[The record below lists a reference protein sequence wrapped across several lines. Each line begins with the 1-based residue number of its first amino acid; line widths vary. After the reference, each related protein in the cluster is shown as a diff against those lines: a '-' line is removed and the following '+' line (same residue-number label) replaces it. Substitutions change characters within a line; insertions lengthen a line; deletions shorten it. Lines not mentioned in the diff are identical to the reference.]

1 MVNIRTAVNAAD
13 EAGLDLV
20 EVSPDAKP
28 PVCRIMDYGKFK
40 YEQAKRLAEAKKKAT
55 KVEIK
60 EVKMR
65 PKTDDH
71 DFQVKARNAI
81 RFLEAGNKVK
91 LTIQFRGR
99 EQAHPERGLMQ
110 IDKMVETL
118 KGIGQQEMR
127 PSRQGRFM
135 ITVFGPLKK

>member
-1 MVNIRTAVNAAD
+1 MVNIRTAIDAAE

-20 EVSPDAKP
+20 EVSPDANP

-40 YEQAKRLAEAKKKAT
+40 YQQAKKIAEAKKNAT

-91 LTIQFRGR
+91 LTVQFRGR

-110 IDKMVETL
+110 IEKMVAAL
-118 KGIGQQEMR
+118 KDVGQQEMS